1 MHRASFIAA
10 LLIAVTPAAAQADG
24 KTAIA
29 RAKFGQFDAQSQVRC
44 AQEVGQALGTCDAS
58 VARVAESAAVVVT
71 FANGFARILTFSDG
85 AFLRGNATM
94 SGVGTDTEWQLT
106 DGTYHIRVDDQRFE
120 LPETL
125 VFPG

>member
-1 MHRASFIAA
+1 MRRAPLIAA
-10 LLIAVTPAAAQADG
+10 LLIAVAPVVTQADG
-24 KTAIA
+24 KTAIK
-29 RAKFGQFDAQSQVRC
+29 RAKSGQFDAQGEVRC

-58 VARVAESAAVVVT
+58 VARVAGSTAVVVT
-71 FANGFARILTFSDG
+71 FPNSFARILTFSDG

-106 DGTYHIRVDDQRFE
+106 NGTYHIRVDDQRFE

-125 VFPG
+125 VFPD